1 MGTMRPRSSLFAIV
15 LTLIGAASNLTA
27 QTVRGRLLDRM
38 TEQPIAAGFVVL
50 LGDNLIEHGR
60 TLTDAQGRFQLDA
73 PGPGTYRLQSAVIG
87 IRSTITPAFTVQAGQ
102 EIEILF
108 SIRALFV
115 TLPTVVIEDERTCEG
130 PPEAGMAAGTLW
142 EEARKALSFV
152 AWTAQQEMLLYEV
165 VLYERELDPNTL
177 EVLKGRRSTYSEYQ
191 PRGFFSTQ
199 DSVSVLGYV
208 QQSDDR
214 GLIFSGPD
222 AEVLLSNDFASQH
235 CFGVVQ
241 GAGERAGY
249 VGLSFTPTL
258 DRRLPDIAGV
268 LWLDRETAELRFL
281 EYRYTNVPVA
291 LQSEKIGGR
300 VEFEALPHGL
310 WIVRRW
316 WIRMPIFGTR
326 QQGYS
331 DFLRETYLKTI
342 EEDGGW
348 VTAVE
353 TLDGTPVLRSGVA
366 TLTGEVVNLRRAQ
379 PLVGARII
387 LVSTE
392 YEARTDRNGRF
403 RFDKIPEDT
412 YRVSFGHEIL
422 FALGYVPP
430 LAEVTLSIDH
440 PEQVTLV
447 IPSLTQLWSDICP
460 GGDPRRGGIVT
471 GFIRDSVSLDP
482 IPGAQIL
489 VYRDAETRERAET
502 MTDWAGHFKL
512 CDLPPDV
519 RWTIEVRRAGPSGVV
534 VRKAGVVFDAG
545 DIVRADFAIP
555 EGG

>member
-1 MGTMRPRSSLFAIV
+1 
-15 LTLIGAASNLTA
+15 
-27 QTVRGRLLDRM
+27 M

-50 LGDNLIEHGR
+50 LDDNLTEHGR

-87 IRSTITPAFTVQAGQ
+87 IRSTITPAFTIQAGQ
-102 EIEILF
+102 DIEIQF
-108 SIRALFV
+108 SVQALFV

-142 EEARKALSFV
+142 EEARKALRLV
-152 AWTAQQEMLLYEV
+152 TWTEQQEMLLYEV
-165 VLYERELDPNTL
+165 VLYERDLDPNTL
-177 EVLKGRRSTYSEYQ
+177 EILKGRRSTYSEYQ
-191 PRGFFSTQ
+191 PRGFFATR
-199 DSVSVLGYV
+199 DSVSTVGYV
-208 QQSDDR
+208 QQGDDG

-222 AEVLLSNDFASQH
+222 AEVLLSEDFASQH

-241 GAGERAGY
+241 GRGEQVGY

-281 EYRYTNVPVA
+281 EYRYTNVPTV

-316 WIRMPIFGTR
+316 WIRMPILSTR

-348 VTAVE
+348 VTGIE
-353 TLDGTPVLRSGVA
+353 TPDGTPVLRGGVA
-366 TLTGEVVNLRRAQ
+366 TLTGAVVNLRTAQ
-379 PLVGARII
+379 PLVGATVI
-387 LVSTE
+387 LVGTE
-392 YEARTDRNGRF
+392 YEAQTDQTGHF
-403 RFDKIPEDT
+403 RFDKIPEGT

-430 LAEVTLSIDH
+430 LTEVSPSIDS
-440 PEQVTLV
+440 PEEVTLV
-447 IPSLTQLWSDICP
+447 IPLLTQLWSNMCP
-460 GGDPRRGGIVT
+460 GGNPRRGGIVT

-482 IPGAQIL
+482 IAGAQVL
-489 VYRDAETRERAET
+489 VYRGDNMTDRAET

-519 RWTIEVRRAGPSGVV
+519 RWTVEVRRAGTSGVV
-534 VRKAGVVFDAG
+534 TRKVGVIFDVG
-545 DIVRADFAIP
+545 DIVRADFAVP